1 MSDRTRRILGGAGIV
16 VLVVA
21 AVVGSAFLSFLYG
34 FNCLE
39 GDGGEPYV
47 ARDSAQKDVCEA
59 SGNGLLLLA
68 LMAAAAGA
76 FAYLASRLL
85 ARWRARQGSLLAG
98 VAALL
103 GIVLAPLLGF
113 WAANLPSDYCSDEQK
128 AAVNEWE
135 RSGSRGEPPYDCDAY

>member
-1 MSDRTRRILGGAGIV
+1 MLGGVGIG

-21 AVVGSAFLSFLYG
+21 AVVGSALLSFLYG

-59 SGNGLLLLA
+59 TGNGLLLFA

-85 ARWRARQGSLLAG
+85 ARWRARQGSLLLG
-98 VAALL
+98 VAALA

-113 WAANLPSDYCSDEQK
+113 WAVNLPTNYCSDEQK
-128 AAVNEWE
+128 AAVEEWE
-135 RSGSRGEPPYDCDAY
+135 GSGSRGEPPYDCDTY